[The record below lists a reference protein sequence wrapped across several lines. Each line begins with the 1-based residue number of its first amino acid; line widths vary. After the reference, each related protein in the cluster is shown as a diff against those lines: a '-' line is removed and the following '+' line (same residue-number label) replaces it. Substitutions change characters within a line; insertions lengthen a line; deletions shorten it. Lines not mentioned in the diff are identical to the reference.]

1 MHKLTLKKEEAVPES
16 LKNILLVMA
25 NGGYLVPPA
34 EHPDHAHLWEET
46 WKRLD
51 KFLPGMFAEL
61 FPEDRETHDS
71 EIKSAPTQAVEAT
84 EE

>member
-1 MHKLTLKKEEAVPES
+1 MPES

-25 NGGYLVPPA
+25 DGGYLVPPA
-34 EHPDHAHLWEET
+34 ENPHHVHLWEET

-61 FPEDRETHDS
+61 FPGDQETQGAMTRMAMAAPS
-71 EIKSAPTQAVEAT
+71 EVLEVPKV
-84 EE
+84 